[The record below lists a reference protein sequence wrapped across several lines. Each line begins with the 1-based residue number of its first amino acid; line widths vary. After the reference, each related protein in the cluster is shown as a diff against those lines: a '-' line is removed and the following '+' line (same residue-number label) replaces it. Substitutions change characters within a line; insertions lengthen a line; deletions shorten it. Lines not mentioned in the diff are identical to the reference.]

1 MMMDDK
7 QLGIEHTKLSNILKF
22 NMSHDANNAFKANVR
37 LRSSLCLSNWFM
49 SIMCLLPI
57 TVSMCS
63 QLSDVI

>member
-1 MMMDDK
+1 MDDK
-7 QLGIEHTKLSNILKF
+7 HLGIEHTKFRNILNF
-22 NMSHDANNAFKANVR
+22 NMPYSANNAFRANVR
-37 LRSSLCLSNWFM
+37 LRSSLCLSDWFM